1 MNAGPPPEL
10 ARLLAA
16 RDAAERDAAW
26 DAFVARY
33 SKLLLLIAR
42 EFGGTHDDAMD
53 RYAVILARLREDD
66 FQRLR
71 VWAADQRSALTTWL
85 GVIARRASLDELRR
99 RYGRAREASGDG
111 ADGGDGKDLRRQR
124 RRLADLIT
132 EELLPDID
140 TPDANGAI
148 ATAELDVRSAELQS
162 RLEACV
168 SALDPDDQL
177 LLALRF
183 RDDRTAADIARIL
196 HLPTAFHVYRRIDR
210 LAARLRDALRR
221 HGVEGP
227 IP

>member
-1 MNAGPPPEL
+1 MFSAMNADDPPEL
-10 ARLLAA
+10 VRLLAA

-33 SKLLLLIAR
+33 SKLLLLIGR

-53 RYAVILARLREDD
+53 RYAVTLARLREGD
-66 FQRLR
+66 FHRLR
-71 VWAADQRSALTTWL
+71 VWAADRRSALTTWL

-99 RYGRAREASGDG
+99 RYGRARDPSGDG
-111 ADGGDGKDLRRQR
+111 ADIRRQR

-132 EELLPDID
+132 EELLPDVD
-140 TPDANGAI
+140 TPDVHGII
-148 ATAELDVRSAELQS
+148 ATAELDVRRAELRA

-168 SALDPDDQL
+168 SALDADDQL

-210 LAARLRDALRR
+210 LAARLREALRR
-221 HGVEGP
+221 QGVEDP
-227 IP
+227 VP